1 MSFKRDFLN
10 KMKERRCINLNLNNK
25 KFREKAFI
33 KKKLEKRKRKR
44 QKSDIVGSDNLSGP
58 GD

>member
-1 MSFKRDFLN
+1 
-10 KMKERRCINLNLNNK
+10 MKERRCINLNLNNK

-33 KKKLEKRKRKR
+33 KKKLEKRKRKK